1 MRLASEFHGIN
12 PRVSAL
18 ENSSEIPALD
28 PRSSDFDA
36 YQWLKAVSHD
46 AREAG
51 VRFQRL
57 SISFINLSVS
67 GFGPLAPFHADV
79 ASIFKAPANHIK
91 SRRQPPRTILNGF
104 DGLLKAGEML
114 LVLGRPGS
122 GCTTL
127 LKTLAGQTHDLRFDG
142 NSRLS
147 YNGLAP
153 DQMMEEHKGE
163 VIYNSEGD
171 NHFPHLTVAQTLEFA
186 ATLRTPRNH
195 IVGVSRNDHIRQVV
209 MVALSICGLA
219 HTEHTKV
226 GNDFVRGVSGGER
239 KRVSIAEMI
248 LALSSVGL
256 WDNSTRGL
264 DSATALDFIQALR
277 MSADI
282 VGTAHAVAVYQAS
295 QAIFDTF
302 DKVTVLYEGRQIYF
316 GAARAAKAYFE
327 EMGWLCP
334 SRQTTGDFLTS
345 ITNYKERIPRQGFE
359 DLVPRTPEDFEKYW
373 RSSHNRTA
381 LIKKIEEHEREMID
395 HVVARDYRA
404 SRQAAKSGQLL
415 KTSPYTVSILVQIKA
430 CTKRAYQRLWND
442 KASTLTVVL
451 GQIIMG
457 LVVGSVYYG
466 VQNSTG
472 SFFARGSTLFFA
484 VLLNA
489 LIAITEINNLYQQRP
504 IVQKHTSYA
513 FCHPSAEALA
523 GVISDAPIKL
533 FITCCFNP
541 TLYFLAGLRAEPSQ
555 FFIFFL
561 FTLLVRFTMSA
572 MFRSL
577 AAVTR
582 TVSQALALAG
592 VLVLAIVIY
601 TGYTIPRSYM
611 HPWFK
616 WLTWINPLSYA
627 FEALM
632 VNEFHGRNFT
642 CASFVPTDPDFS
654 TTAFICDAAGA
665 VAGQQAVSGDAYV
678 QVSFGYRYTHL
689 WRNLGIVISFWL
701 FFLVLYL
708 FVSEM
713 SSPAISTIERLLFLQ
728 RSSETNDHEVAQLV
742 GRKDQRP
749 AENGPGRIAQDA
761 RPVQLAPQRSIFS
774 WRDLVYDIQIKER
787 PRRLID
793 GVSGW
798 VKPGTLTVLMGVSG
812 AGKTTLLDVLA
823 QRIFIHGV
831 MLVDG
836 KPLKPSF
843 QRNAG
848 YVQQQDVH
856 LETSTVR
863 EALRFSAVL
872 RQSKKTSLEEKYSH
886 VEHIIEMLDMSE
898 FSEAIIGMPGQG
910 LNITQRKLLTIGV
923 ELAAKPEV
931 LIFLDEPTS
940 GLDSQSAWVIVALLR
955 KLADSG
961 QAILAT
967 IHQPSPIL
975 FLEFDRLLFL
985 AKGGRTVYF
994 GDIGPNAETLIDYFE
1009 RQGARSCRTTEN
1021 PAEYILE
1028 QVTIG
1033 SDRDREKDW
1042 PALWNMSDECSNMKT
1057 EQTRLQREA
1066 DTNGNELFTEADS
1079 GEFAVP
1085 FSTQA
1090 FYTTLRVFQQYWRTP
1105 SYIYGK
1111 LLLGVASAFF
1121 IGFSFFNA
1129 DSSIQG
1135 LQNVVFS
1142 IFMLTS
1148 VLSSL
1153 VQQIMPRFVSQRSL
1167 YEVRERPSKVYSWAA
1182 FILAN
1187 IIVEFLYQIVL
1198 GVLVYACYYYPILG
1212 IQSSERQVLILISTI
1227 QIFVFASTFAHMV
1240 IVTLPDAQTAGA
1252 VATLLFSL
1260 TMIFNGVFQPPQALP
1275 GFWIFMYRISPLTY
1289 IVGAVAGTGL
1299 HGRAV
1304 RCSTAEMK
1312 NFSPPAGSNCG
1323 AYLSTYLVD
1332 AAGQLT
1338 NPEAETNCQYCP
1350 LTIADQF
1357 LGVSEIKWSERWR
1370 NVGIVFAY
1378 ILFNIMATFGL
1389 YYVFKVRRWR
1399 LHARVSKMRDWAWS
1413 ILAMWFGQAI

>member
-1 MRLASEFHGIN
+1 MAPSAPTPEFPEIRPVTSTLNPETSTGVRRSLEKDKSAAALIDASSSSESCEEQNHTEFMRLASEFHGIN

-51 VRFQRL
+51 
-57 SISFINLSVS
+57 
-67 GFGPLAPFHADV
+67 
-79 ASIFKAPANHIK
+79 
-91 SRRQPPRTILNGF
+91 
-104 DGLLKAGEML
+104 
-114 LVLGRPGS
+114 
-122 GCTTL
+122 
-127 LKTLAGQTHDLRFDG
+127 THDLRFDG

-513 FCHPSAEALA
+513 F
-523 GVISDAPIKL
+523 
-533 FITCCFNP
+533 
-541 TLYFLAGLRAEPSQ
+541 
-555 FFIFFL
+555 
-561 FTLLVRFTMSA
+561 
-572 MFRSL
+572 
-577 AAVTR
+577 
-582 TVSQALALAG
+582 
-592 VLVLAIVIY
+592 
-601 TGYTIPRSYM
+601 
-611 HPWFK
+611 
-616 WLTWINPLSYA
+616 
-627 FEALM
+627 
-632 VNEFHGRNFT
+632 
-642 CASFVPTDPDFS
+642 VPTDPDFS

-787 PRRLID
+787 
-793 GVSGW
+793 
-798 VKPGTLTVLMGVSG
+798 
-812 AGKTTLLDVLA
+812 
-823 QRIFIHGV
+823 
-831 MLVDG
+831 
-836 KPLKPSF
+836 
-843 QRNAG
+843 

-1111 LLLGVASAFF
+1111 LLLGVASAF
-1121 IGFSFFNA
+1121 
-1129 DSSIQG
+1129 
-1135 LQNVVFS
+1135 
-1142 IFMLTS
+1142 
-1148 VLSSL
+1148 SL

-1212 IQSSERQVLILISTI
+1212 YSITRSILDLLS
-1227 QIFVFASTFAHMV
+1227 AHM
-1240 IVTLPDAQTAGA
+1240 
-1252 VATLLFSL
+1252 
-1260 TMIFNGVFQPPQALP
+1260 N
-1275 GFWIFMYRISPLTY
+1275 
-1289 IVGAVAGTGL
+1289 
-1299 HGRAV
+1299 
-1304 RCSTAEMK
+1304 
-1312 NFSPPAGSNCG
+1312 
-1323 AYLSTYLVD
+1323 
-1332 AAGQLT
+1332 
-1338 NPEAETNCQYCP
+1338 QYP
-1350 LTIADQF
+1350 I
-1357 LGVSEIKWSERWR
+1357 I
-1370 NVGIVFAY
+1370 
-1378 ILFNIMATFGL
+1378 
-1389 YYVFKVRRWR
+1389 
-1399 LHARVSKMRDWAWS
+1399 
-1413 ILAMWFGQAI
+1413 